1 MDDVIQILIASGIV
15 ISFGLGAITA
25 GVFRLMYIVY
35 FFGAYTFGFA
45 LFYAVGS
52 FKSFS
57 DRLM

>member
-1 MDDVIQILIASGIV
+1 
-15 ISFGLGAITA
+15 
-25 GVFRLMYIVY
+25 
-35 FFGAYTFGFA
+35 AYTFGFA

>member
-1 MDDVIQILIASGIV
+1 
-15 ISFGLGAITA
+15 
-25 GVFRLMYIVY
+25 MYIVY

>member
-25 GVFRLMYIVY
+25 GVSLMYIVY